1 MNMSKRINDITPEE
15 WDSLKW
21 SKSKATEIQV
31 GGDHYAKQKEYQP
44 AEVIQKLKL
53 SWCKSNAI
61 KYILR
66 AGNKGPSTED
76 LKKAIHYLE
85 LELEIEA
92 ENT

>member
-1 MNMSKRINDITPEE
+1 MNMSKRINDITPDE
-15 WDSLKW
+15 W
-21 SKSKATEIQV
+21 SKSKETEIQV

-66 AGNKGPSTED
+66 AGNKGLASED
-76 LKKAIHYLE
+76 IRKAIHYLE
-85 LELEIEA
+85 LELEIET
-92 ENT
+92 EKT

>member
-1 MNMSKRINDITPEE
+1 MARINNITPEE
-15 WDSLKW
+15 WDSLK
-21 SKSKATEIQV
+21 KKNSKATDVQV
-31 GGDHYAKQKEYQP
+31 GGDHYAKQSIQP

-85 LELEIEA
+85 LELQIEK
-92 ENT
+92 EK